1 MLPDSE
7 PGSRDFQSETEP
19 GAVPPD
25 SGDTGQRLVA
35 LVEVVLCS
43 DFVTQIAVGGALAAL
58 GVAPYVKG
66 TTRLSV
72 PYVVALSFGDAALL
86 IGLMLIILRA
96 HGQSPRQVFLGN
108 RSVIGEALL
117 GVPLTF
123 IAIGIAAAVLSSVL
137 RFAPWLHTVA
147 ENPLQSMLKTPL
159 DAWLFALVVV
169 VAGGVRE
176 EMQRAF
182 LMNRFERWLG
192 GGRVGVVIISIGF
205 GAGHLTQGV
214 DATIATGLLGA
225 FWAVIYLRRR
235 SCVAPMVSH
244 TAFDLLQILQ
254 FFARG

>member
-1 MLPDSE
+1 LLQP
-7 PGSRDFQSETEP
+7 ETEP
-19 GAVPPD
+19 PAVAPD
-25 SGDTGQRLVA
+25 PSDAAQRLVA
-35 LVEVVLCS
+35 LTEVVLCS

-72 PYVVALSFGDAALL
+72 SYVVALSLGDAALL

-96 HGQSPRQVFLGN
+96 HGQSPRRIFLGK
-108 RSVIGEALL
+108 RPVIGEALL

-123 IAIGIAAAVLSSVL
+123 MAFGIAAAVLLSVL
-137 RFAPWLHTVA
+137 RFAPSLHTVA
-147 ENPLQSMLKTPL
+147 DNPLQSMLTTPR
-159 DAWLFALVVV
+159 DAWLFALVLV

-182 LMNRFERWLG
+182 LLDRFERWLG
-192 GGRVGVVIISIGF
+192 GARLGVLIISIGF

-225 FWAVIYLRRR
+225 FWAVIYLWRR

-254 FFARG
+254 FLVRR

>member
-1 MLPDSE
+1 MLPDSN
-7 PGSRDFQSETEP
+7 PGSRDFPSETKPEP
-19 GAVPPD
+19 VPPD
-25 SGDTGQRLVA
+25 SGDRGQRIVA
-35 LVEVVLCS
+35 LIEVVLCS

-72 PYVVALSFGDAALL
+72 PYVVALSLGDAALL

-96 HGQSPRQVFLGN
+96 HGQSARQVFLGR
-108 RSVIGEALL
+108 RSVIGEAIL
-117 GVPLTF
+117 GLPLT
-123 IAIGIAAAVLSSVL
+123 IIVLGIVAIVMLSVL
-137 RFAPWLHTVA
+137 RFAPSLHTVA
-147 ENPLQSMLKTPL
+147 DNPLQSMLQTPR

-182 LMNRFERWLG
+182 LMSRFERWLG
-192 GGRVGVVIISIGF
+192 GVRLGVVIISIGF

-225 FWAVIYLRRR
+225 FWAVIYLWRR

-254 FFARG
+254 FFARR

>member
-1 MLPDSE
+1 MLPDSDPE
-7 PGSRDFQSETEP
+7 SHDSQSETERRALLPDP
-19 GAVPPD
+19 GDA
-25 SGDTGQRLVA
+25 GQRIVA
-35 LVEVVLCS
+35 LIEVVLCS
-43 DFVTQIAVGGALAAL
+43 DFVTQIAVGGALASR

-66 TTRLSV
+66 TTTLSV
-72 PYVVALSFGDAALL
+72 PYVVALSLGDAALL
-86 IGLMLIILRA
+86 IGLMLVILRA
-96 HGQSPRQVFLGN
+96 HGQSPRQVFLGR

-123 IAIGIAAAVLSSVL
+123 IAIGIVAAVLLSVL
-137 RFAPWLHTVA
+137 HFAPSLHTVA
-147 ENPLQSMLKTPL
+147 DNPLQSMLKTPR

-192 GGRVGVVIISIGF
+192 GGRLGVIIISIGF

-214 DATIATGLLGA
+214 DAMIATGLLGA
-225 FWAVIYLRRR
+225 FWAVIYLWRR

-244 TAFDLLQILQ
+244 SAFDLLQILQ
-254 FFARG
+254 FFVRR

>member
-1 MLPDSE
+1 MLPDSAPE
-7 PGSRDFQSETEP
+7 SPDRQPETDP
-19 GAVPPD
+19 GAISPNPD
-25 SGDTGQRLVA
+25 AAGQRIVA
-35 LVEVVLCS
+35 LIEVVLCS

-66 TTRLSV
+66 TMRLSV

-86 IGLMLIILRA
+86 IGLMLTILRA
-96 HGQSPRQVFLGN
+96 HGQSPRQVFLGR
-108 RSVIGEALL
+108 RSVIVEALL
-117 GVPLTF
+117 GLPLTF
-123 IAIGIAAAVLSSVL
+123 VAFGIAAAVLLSVL
-137 RFAPWLHTVA
+137 RFAPSLHTVA
-147 ENPLQSMLKTPL
+147 ENPLQSMLQTPR

-192 GGRVGVVIISIGF
+192 GGRLGVLITSIGF

-214 DATIATGLLGA
+214 DAAIATGLLGA
-225 FWAVIYLRRR
+225 FWAVMYRRRR

-244 TAFDLLQILQ
+244 TAFDLLQIVQ
-254 FFARG
+254 FFGRG

>member
-1 MLPDSE
+1 VLPASD
-7 PGSRDFQSETEP
+7 PGSRDFQSDSKP
-19 GAVPPD
+19 GPVLPNSSDA
-25 SGDTGQRLVA
+25 GQRVVA
-35 LVEVVLCS
+35 LIEVVLCS

-58 GVAPYVKG
+58 RIAPYVKG

-72 PYVVALSFGDAALL
+72 PYVVALSLGDAALL

-96 HGQSPRQVFLGN
+96 HGQSPREVFLGR
-108 RSVIGEALL
+108 RSVIVETMIGL
-117 GVPLTF
+117 PLTF
-123 IAIGIAAAVLSSVL
+123 VVLGIVAVVMLSVL
-137 RFAPWLHTVA
+137 RFAPSLHTVA
-147 ENPLQSMLKTPL
+147 ENPLQSMLRTPR

-182 LMNRFERWLG
+182 LMTRFERWLG
-192 GGRVGVVIISIGF
+192 GARLGVVIISVGF

-225 FWAVIYLRRR
+225 FWAVIYLWRR

-254 FFARG
+254 FFGRG